1 MNFYP
6 DPVIQSLY
14 IKDFALIDELEVS
27 FAPGLNIL
35 TGQTGAG
42 KSIIIGAL
50 NMILGERADTDMIR
64 HGSEKAVAEAVMNV
78 GDAENVKSIL
88 HEHAVDF
95 GRVIILRR
103 EIRDSGSRAFIN
115 DTPVNIAVLRQVGDL
130 LVDLHGQH
138 DHQLLLKE
146 ENHHKVIDG
155 FPNVLKTLN
164 YYTLV
169 YNETSALMKELS
181 SLKKR
186 ERELQEKLELYRFQ
200 FRELDTVELN
210 KEVIEVQEAEM
221 KLLDNAEDLDQKAAL
236 ITELG
241 SNGEASLTEILDTLN
256 SALSD
261 MAGIEPEFMTYSEE
275 LKTAAI
281 SIQEMLNFTERYRG
295 NIEFNPSRLDELRQ
309 QQTSLNR
316 LEKKYGRTVEKLAA
330 YREELRS
337 NLNLAENFDLEIE
350 QLQAK
355 VDDQLDK
362 LASAAIELH
371 EARLK
376 EGEILTGRMEKE
388 LQSLGIPHASFEV
401 RVNYMANE
409 KGWVTI
415 DGKKTACTELGCDQ
429 VAFFISTNKGEQ
441 PKAMIKIASGGE
453 ISRVMLALKSIAA
466 MEQHLPVMIFDEIDT
481 GISGAVA
488 ERVGE
493 TMRNLSEQCQIIAIT
508 HQAQIAGQAHQHFS
522 VEKYED
528 NARTVTHIKLLNR
541 EERVREIAS
550 IISGARISEH
560 ALASAKEMIDKIN

>member
-1 MNFYP
+1 M
-6 DPVIQSLY
+6 IQSLY

-64 HGSEKAVAEAVMNV
+64 HGTQKAVAEAVLNV
-78 GDAENVKSIL
+78 GDADSVKSIL
-88 HEHAVDF
+88 REQAVDF

-103 EIRDSGSRAFIN
+103 EIRHSGSRAFIN

-155 FPNVLKTLN
+155 FPNVLRALSS
-164 YYTLV
+164 YSAV
-169 YNETSALMKELS
+169 YKDTSSLMKELS

-200 FRELDTVELN
+200 YKELEAAELD
-210 KEVIEVQEAEM
+210 KEEIEAMEAEM
-221 KLLDNAEDLDQKAAL
+221 KLLDNAEDLDQKAAM
-236 ITELG
+236 ITEVG
-241 SNGEASLTEILDTLN
+241 SNGEASLTEILDTLK

-261 MAGIEPEFMTYSEE
+261 MARIEQEFETYSQE
-275 LKTAAI
+275 LNTAAI
-281 SIQEMLNFTERYRG
+281 SIQEMLRFTERYRG
-295 NIEFNPSRLDELRQ
+295 NIEFNPSRLDHLRQ
-309 QQTSLNR
+309 QQASVNR
-316 LEKKYGRTVEKLAA
+316 LEKKYGRTAEQLNV
-330 YREELRS
+330 YREELRE
-337 NLNLAENFDLEIE
+337 NLGLAENFDLEIE
-350 QLQAK
+350 QLQKK
-355 VDDQLDK
+355 VDTQLDK
-362 LASAAIELH
+362 LATAAAELH
-371 EARLK
+371 EARIK
-376 EGEILTGRMEKE
+376 EGKILSGRMAQE
-388 LQSLGIPHASFEV
+388 LQGLGIPHASFEV
-401 RVNYMANE
+401 AVNYVTSE

-415 DGKKTACTELGCDQ
+415 DGKKTACTEQGCDE

-493 TMRNLSEQCQIIAIT
+493 TMRSLSEQCQIIAIT
-508 HQAQIAGQAHQHFS
+508 HQAQIAGQAHNHFS
-522 VEKYED
+522 VEKYEETD
-528 NARTVTHIKLLNR
+528 RTVTHIKLLNR
-541 EERVREIAS
+541 DERVREIAS
-550 IISGARISEH
+550 IISGAEVSEH
-560 ALASAKEMIDKIN
+560 ALASAREMINKISGEP